1 MREGLTFCADV
12 ARGTT
17 QHLVYTHLLNQKM
30 VAGQKSHSMQAHTF
44 HTIFSTQ
51 IMSRASLRLCLS
63 VLKYKKKILRAP
75 ESPEQWGPLQAL
87 ALAAPQLEQ
96 PCAPSRVKRGWWQKS
111 ISSFVPLSKSLGE
124 NASGHQSNKNSASK
138 EKTWKRSYPAL
149 MALLYE
155 GLPGLLGRVA
165 WHAWLP
171 AAVKPSPR
179 SISVWFASFPTWMD
193 RCDL

>member
-1 MREGLTFCADV
+1 MLQKMREGLTFCADV

-17 QHLVYTHLLNQKM
+17 QHSVYTHLLNQKM

-63 VLKYKKKILRAP
+63 VLKYKKKILCAP
-75 ESPEQWGPLQAL
+75 ESPEQRGPLQAL
-87 ALAAPQLEQ
+87 ALAAPQ

-111 ISSFVPLSKSLGE
+111 ISSFVRLSKSLGE
-124 NASGHQSNKNSASK
+124 NASGHQSNKNPALK

-149 MALLYE
+149 MALMYE
-155 GLPGLLGRVA
+155 GLPGLPGRVA
-165 WHAWLP
+165 
-171 AAVKPSPR
+171 
-179 SISVWFASFPTWMD
+179 
-193 RCDL
+193 